1 MTPLLD
7 ATARAL
13 LEALAGH
20 QPLRLAGEGA
30 VPSAVLM
37 PLWEREGRVE
47 VLFTKR
53 TSRLPQHAGQ
63 ISFPGGSRDPGD
75 LDDQAT
81 ALRETEEEL
90 GIPPSQI
97 EVVARLDQILTVT
110 NFLVTPFVGLVSP
123 AARAA
128 PNPAE
133 VAALLWV
140 PLATVLDPSRYQD
153 SAVPWRGMVF
163 RQKALPFGGELI
175 WGATGRMLLNLLAA
189 LDGGAARVAAVAGG
203 QGGAS

>member
-90 GIPPSQI
+90 GITPSQI

-153 SAVPWRGMVF
+153 SAVPWRGWSSG
-163 RQKALPFGGELI
+163 RRPALRGRADL
-175 WGATGRMLLNLLAA
+175 GATGRMLLNPWPPSTE
-189 LDGGAARVAAVAGG
+189 GPPGWRRCRG